1 MPASIIVAG
10 RSNAEV
16 EGGSVLNSIYSVT
29 HRTHLNILSPRTW
42 VHFGSMA
49 VYGELH
55 RSRPSRSELDGRLP
69 YQKEAK
75 INFKS
80 ITLLSFLPRRRPGRG
95 HWHWSKLATTNN
107 SNNDKGMQRPT
118 LQEIG
123 VAHGPDVQ
131 WHSRS
136 LAVSMRRKDDRD
148 LQAIHAPVDL
158 LSHALVVDRRW

>member
-1 MPASIIVAG
+1 M
-10 RSNAEV
+10 
-16 EGGSVLNSIYSVT
+16 NSIYSVT
-29 HRTHLNILSPRTW
+29 HRTHLNILLGRGCTLGLW
-42 VHFGSMA
+42 RFMVNCTA
-49 VYGELH
+49 VARVVPNLMGVYLT
-55 RSRPSRSELDGRLP
+55 
-69 YQKEAK
+69 KEAK

-131 WHSRS
+131 WPSRS